1 MTNPLKQTRNVAL
14 TRSDGSSAIGVDE
27 VTARYFERLTQA
39 ARSKRSVWS
48 QENK

>member
-14 TRSDGSSAIGVDE
+14 TRSDGSSAVDVVQ
-27 VTARYFERLTQA
+27 VTARHLERLTQA

>member
-27 VTARYFERLTQA
+27 VTARHLERLTQTSQGNPA
-39 ARSKRSVWS
+39 GWSK
-48 QENK
+48 EKK